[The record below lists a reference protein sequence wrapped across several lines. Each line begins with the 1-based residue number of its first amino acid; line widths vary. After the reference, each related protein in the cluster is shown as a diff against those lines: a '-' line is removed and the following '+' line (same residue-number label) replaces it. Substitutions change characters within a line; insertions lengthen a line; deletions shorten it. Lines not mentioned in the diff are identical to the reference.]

1 MQSCVVS
8 ISEIMKDLKH
18 SLSAKEWCERKR
30 TPEEN
35 KQVDSMLKEEIRK
48 LKENSNE

>member
-8 ISEIMKDLKH
+8 ISEIMKDPKH
-18 SLSAKEWCERKR
+18 SLSAKKWCERKR
-30 TPEEN
+30 TPEESN
-35 KQVDSMLKEEIRK
+35 SMLKEEIRK